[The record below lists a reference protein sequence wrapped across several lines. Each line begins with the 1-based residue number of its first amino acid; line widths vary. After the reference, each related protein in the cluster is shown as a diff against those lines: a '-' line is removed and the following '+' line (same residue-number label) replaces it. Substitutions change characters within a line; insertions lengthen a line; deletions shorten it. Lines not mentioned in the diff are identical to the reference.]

1 MNYNDIITTIVDEPI
16 YLSICVIFA
25 LIIIYS
31 LLKKFFKLLVV
42 ALSVLLIYIGFLIYN
57 GDDLPGDSDD
67 IINPIIDNA
76 GNIINDLTN
85 KLKNSL
91 EEKD

>member
-16 YLSICVIFA
+16 YLSICVIFT